1 MARYLIVA
9 NQTLS
14 GDQLTERIRRLCAE
28 GPCSFHVVVPATHTK
43 DQAFYT
49 EGGSHAVAEK
59 RLETALERF
68 RALGAEVDGEVGDAS
83 PMLAVR
89 DCLMT
94 GAYDGVILSTLP
106 PGASRW
112 LRQDLP
118 HRLERTFGVP
128 VTHLTGQYEQVGAG
142 KD

>member
-9 NQTLS
+9 NQTLCADRLM
-14 GDQLTERIRRLCAE
+14 DQVRRRIAE
-28 GPCSFHVVVPATHTK
+28 GPCTFHVVVPATHTR

-49 EGGSHAVAEK
+49 EGGCHAVAER

-68 RALGAEVDGEVGDAS
+68 RAVGAEADGEVGDAS

-89 DCLMT
+89 DCLMS
-94 GAYDGVILSTLP
+94 GAYHEVILSTLA
-106 PGASRW
+106 PGVSRW
-112 LRQDLP
+112 LKQDLP

-128 VTHLTGQYEQVGAG
+128 VTHLTGAYEPLATG
-142 KD
+142 

>member
-9 NQTLS
+9 NQTL
-14 GDQLTERIRRLCAE
+14 GGELLMERLRKLLAE
-28 GPCSFHVVVPATHTK
+28 GSCSFHVVVPATHTK

-49 EGGSHAVAEK
+49 EGASHAVAER
-59 RLETALERF
+59 RLEAALERF
-68 RALGAEVDGEVGDAS
+68 RAAGAEVDGEVGDAS

-89 DCLMT
+89 DCLMS
-94 GAYDGVILSTLP
+94 GGYDGVLLSTLP

-112 LRQDLP
+112 LKQDLP

-128 VTHLTGQYEQVGAG
+128 VAHLTGQYEQVG
-142 KD
+142 

>member
-14 GDQLTERIRRLCAE
+14 GELLMERVHKLLAE
-28 GPCSFHVVVPATHTK
+28 GACTVHVVVPATHTR

-49 EGGSHAVAEK
+49 EGAAHAVAGK
-59 RLETALERF
+59 RLEAALERF
-68 RALGAEVDGEVGDAS
+68 RAAGVEADGEVGDAS

-89 DCLMT
+89 DCFLVDNR
-94 GAYDGVILSTLP
+94 YDGVIISTLQ

-112 LRQDLP
+112 LKQDLP
-118 HRLERTFGVP
+118 HRLERTFGIP
-128 VTHLTGQYEQVGAG
+128 VTHLTGHYERVG
-142 KD
+142 